1 MESKRSED
9 SLREQM
15 LVGVLE
21 FVRAVAP
28 IAGVRRIALIGSIM
42 TAKPTP
48 KDVDLLVTITDDADL
63 ASLAQCARR
72 LQGRLQALNHWADV
86 FLADEGGRYLGRT
99 CTWRECRPGI
109 RASCD
114 ALHCG
119 RRPHLHD
126 DLGDVRLN
134 DALIARPP
142 LEIWPTVIRRSTV
155 PPDVEALLAR
165 IETIMSRRV
174 KSDSRRRGA

>member
-1 MESKRSED
+1 MESKTPGD
-9 SLREQM
+9 SIRELM
-15 LVGVLE
+15 LAGVVGL
-21 FVRAVAP
+21 VRAVAP
-28 IAGVRRIALIGSIM
+28 LVGVRRIALIGSIM

-48 KDVDLLVTITDDADL
+48 KDIDLLVTVADDADL
-63 ASLAQCARR
+63 APLARCARQ
-72 LQGRLQALNHWADV
+72 LQGRLQGLNHWADV
-86 FLADEGGRYLGRT
+86 FLADERGRYLGRT

-134 DALIARPP
+134 QALIASPP
-142 LEIWPTVIRRSTV
+142 VEIFPTVIRRSHV
-155 PPDVEALLAR
+155 PPDVEALLAT
-165 IETIMSRRV
+165 IEHAV
-174 KSDSRRRGA
+174 

>member
-1 MESKRSED
+1 
-9 SLREQM
+9 
-15 LVGVLE
+15 
-21 FVRAVAP
+21 
-28 IAGVRRIALIGSIM
+28 
-42 TAKPTP
+42 
-48 KDVDLLVTITDDADL
+48 
-63 ASLAQCARR
+63 
-72 LQGRLQALNHWADV
+72 V

>member
-1 MESKRSED
+1 MERTTFGD
-9 SLREQM
+9 SIREQM
-15 LVGVLE
+15 LAGVVG

-28 IAGVRRIALIGSIM
+28 IVGVRRIALIGSIL
-42 TAKPTP
+42 TVKPTP
-48 KDVDLLVTITDDADL
+48 KDIDLLVTVTDDADL
-63 ASLAQCARR
+63 APLARCARQ
-72 LQGRLQALNHWADV
+72 LQGRLQGLNHWADV
-86 FLADEGGRYLGRT
+86 FLADERGRYLGRT

-134 DALIARPP
+134 QALIASPP
-142 LEIWPTVIRRSTV
+142 VEIWPIVIRRSHV
-155 PPDVEALLAR
+155 PPDVEAVLAM
-165 IETIMSRRV
+165 IEHAV
-174 KSDSRRRGA
+174 